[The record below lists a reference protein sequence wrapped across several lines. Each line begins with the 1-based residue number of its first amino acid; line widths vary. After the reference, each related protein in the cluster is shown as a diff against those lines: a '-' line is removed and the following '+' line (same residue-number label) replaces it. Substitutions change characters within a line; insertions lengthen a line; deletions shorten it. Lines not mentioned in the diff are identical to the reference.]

1 MSADPKN
8 NGTLICGL
16 VADPELVNDGKIAK
30 LRVAADYAGRDAA
43 DPENRS
49 GYFDVVLYKNDND
62 QNSKFV
68 FGQIT
73 DGKMKKGSQVALVY
87 RLNQSRWKADDGGG
101 RNRVEL
107 VAEALTY
114 VGGARQTEG
123 GSEGGEGGSPKAT
136 STNGGEAAPVID
148 KF

>member
-30 LRVAADYAGRDAA
+30 FRVAADYAGRDAA

-49 GYFDVVLYKNDND
+49 GYFDVVLYKDDSNPN
-62 QNSKFV
+62 NKFV
-68 FGQIT
+68 FGQIN
-73 DGKMKKGSQVALVY
+73 DGKMKKGSQVAIVY

-107 VAEALTY
+107 VAEGMTY

-123 GSEGGEGGSPKAT
+123 SEGGSEGAPTAT
-136 STNGGEAAPVID
+136 STNSGGEAAPVID